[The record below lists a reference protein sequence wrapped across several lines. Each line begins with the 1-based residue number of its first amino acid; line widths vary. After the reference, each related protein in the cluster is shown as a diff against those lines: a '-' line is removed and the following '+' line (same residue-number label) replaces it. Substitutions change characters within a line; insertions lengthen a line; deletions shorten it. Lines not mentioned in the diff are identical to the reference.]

1 MEGAV
6 LNVRFRRL
14 YELSENKLTTVRE
27 MKTVSG
33 GRVGEAWNWGR
44 MYRPRRIM

>member
-1 MEGAV
+1 MEGAT

-14 YELSENKLTTVRE
+14 YELSENKLATIRE
-27 MKTVSG
+27 MKTVGG

-44 MYRPRRIM
+44 ILFS